1 MIVSISLS
9 EVMYVEFY
17 LKSQGSSSESLDKA
31 NLLRLLRVSRVVRVF
46 NKLEDLHRILSAIK
60 ASVSPVPSAFL
71 LFAVV
76 LSIYAIVACNLFLQN
91 SDPELQ
97 QRISTH
103 YGSFSRAF
111 VSLLG
116 VATGFDSWT
125 YEVEFLG
132 GSEWELA
139 PLPTHVLPSDVSSC
153 GVCAGLS
160 LSRCLSLS
168 CSLSPSLSLSLTHT
182 FSLSLCTLSLTVR
195 CRHLGLGRSRWLSAR
210 GPRTWISRLFP
221 RPDRRAC

>member
-160 LSRCLSLS
+160 PSRCLSLS
-168 CSLSPSLSLSLTHT
+168 CFLSLSLSLSHTHT
-182 FSLSLCTLSLTVR
+182 HSLSL
-195 CRHLGLGRSRWLSAR
+195 SAH
-210 GPRTWISRLFP
+210 
-221 RPDRRAC
+221 CH